1 VNQGELLQLWW
12 LHLDE
17 LTRRRVLHLSPDQT
31 LPDDVADQLRLHG
44 ISVTDLGCYVDSEGD
59 TVRLWGQPVV
69 LMDLILRERLEDR
82 RAHP

>member
-1 VNQGELLQLWW
+1 VNQRELLQLWW

-44 ISVTDLGCYVDSEGD
+44 ITVTDLGTCVDSEGD
-59 TVRLWGQPVV
+59 IVQLWGQPVV
-69 LMDLILRERLEDR
+69 LMDLILRERLSGGEPH
-82 RAHP
+82 A